1 MIDIGCM
8 FGMMS
13 PLKST
18 IFPVHCFSKGFY
30 PILVLFDLNLS
41 PQDFIV
47 EQYMLVRKVV
57 KAFVSVTSYQ

>member
-8 FGMMS
+8 FEMIS
-13 PLKST
+13 PLKWT
-18 IFPVHCFSKGFY
+18 IFPVHSFSEGFY
-30 PILVLFDLNLS
+30 LVLVLFDLNLS

-57 KAFVSVTSYQ
+57 KAFVTATSYQ